1 MSDSTVLVAVGNRLM
16 TDDAVALVVAER
28 LQPSLEGMGLK
39 IVIAETD
46 LSCAIHEIGLPNR
59 TIVLDAAI
67 SGREMGTVW
76 RVPRGEWNAQTS
88 LGLSPHGFSLIEWM
102 RLVQPRVVDLI
113 GIEVADM
120 GLGFGL
126 SGEMQGKL
134 EIIIADVARSIVS
147 IMKQ

>member
-1 MSDSTVLVAVGNRLM
+1 MSDSAVLVAVGNRLM

-28 LQPSLEGMGLK
+28 LQPSLEGRGLK

-46 LSCAIHEIGLPNR
+46 LGYAIHEIGLPDR
-59 TIVLDAAI
+59 TIILDAAT
-67 SGREMGTVW
+67 SGREVGTVW
-76 RVPRGEWNAQTS
+76 RVPRSEWNAPRS
-88 LGLSPHGFSLIEWM
+88 LRLSPHGFSLIEWM

-113 GIEVADM
+113 GIEVSEM
-120 GLGFGL
+120 GLGLGL
-126 SGEMQGKL
+126 SGEMQGRL